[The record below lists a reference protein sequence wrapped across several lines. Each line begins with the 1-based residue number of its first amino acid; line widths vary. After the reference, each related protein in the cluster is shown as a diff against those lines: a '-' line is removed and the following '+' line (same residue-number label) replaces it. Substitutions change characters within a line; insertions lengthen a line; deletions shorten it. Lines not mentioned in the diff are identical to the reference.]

1 MSYDRAITVFS
12 PDGHLFQVEYAME
25 AVKRGST
32 VVGVKGTDCVVLGVE
47 RKAVANLQ
55 DARSIRKIA
64 KLDDHITMAFAGFAA
79 DARVLIEKA
88 RMEAQ
93 SFQLTCEDAPSIEYM
108 ARFIAKTQHRYT
120 QRGGVRPFGVS
131 SMLAGFSA
139 TTGSPEL
146 YLTDPGGTYSS
157 WKANVIGGRNE
168 KAVREF
174 LEKNCKDN
182 QTSDDSVRL
191 TIKALME
198 VVDSGSK
205 NIEVAIM
212 RQDKKVEMLSED
224 KLEEIIADIERE
236 QEEAKK
242 TSQDLNSFASNNEAI

>member
-25 AVKRGST
+25 AVKRGSC
-32 VVGVKGTDCVVLGVE
+32 VVGVRGADCVVLGVE
-47 RKAVANLQ
+47 RKAVAQLQ
-55 DARSIRKIA
+55 DARTIRKIA
-64 KLDDHITMAFAGFAA
+64 RLDDHITMAFAGFTA

-88 RMEAQ
+88 RVEAQ

-108 ARFIAKTQHRYT
+108 ARYIAKTQQSYT

-139 TTGSPEL
+139 EGAPQL
-146 YLTDPGGTYSS
+146 YLTDPAGTYSA
-157 WKANVIGGRNE
+157 WKANCIGGRNE

-174 LEKNCKDN
+174 LEKNWAPD
-182 QTSDDSVRL
+182 QSEDESVRL
-191 TIKALME
+191 AIKALME

-212 RQDKKVEMLSED
+212 RKGDPVHMMSEES
-224 KLEEIIADIERE
+224 LAAVIADIESE
-236 QEEAKK
+236 QEESKK
-242 TSQDLNSFASNNEAI
+242 SGPDGSTPMEI